1 MWAGYGGRLHCAYI
15 IDLMLYPTHNTRL
28 GYGRGSKKLGVPT
41 ANLPESLFAEV
52 TICWFFFF

>member
-1 MWAGYGGRLHCAYI
+1 MWASYGGRLHCTY
-15 IDLMLYPTHNTRL
+15 IDLMLCPQHNTHNTHTL

-52 TICWFFFF
+52 TV